1 MPEWLTFFVNVPNAN
16 SPDSIRVRASF
27 PASSAHRKP
36 DLGLM
41 EPGPVSIS
49 VLLKARSP
57 TEKQSPDE
65 QIHEEGRHPMNVQNV
80 RAKGEPRKA
89 DDLDALATVGAS

>member
-1 MPEWLTFFVNVPNAN
+1 
-16 SPDSIRVRASF
+16 
-27 PASSAHRKP
+27 
-36 DLGLM
+36 M